1 MIEYFNLDNI
11 DIRLTNKY
19 FLENTSYV
27 DYKNKICIKPWGYE
41 FLSYQTTKIGIWIL
55 YINKDNGTSIHTHFK
70 KDTIL
75 VVLSGKI
82 KLEFVDKIEFIGE
95 NKYCFIPKKKFHG
108 LYAIEENTIIMEIE
122 IYNKEIT
129 YTDKNDLLRLI
140 DKYKRSSSGYE
151 NSVNVIN
158 ENIEKYN
165 YFYIENNF
173 KKTINNLKIIYDT
186 FNNLSNL
193 SNLSDLSDEYII
205 LLDGEIYINGTILKE
220 GSIIK
225 KNDLNNIILD
235 NQKFLQII
243 FDDTYLKNKIISTEE
258 ELEYIVRKLKDKNN
272 KIILTC
278 GCFDILHVGHMHILN
293 QSKKLGDK
301 LIVLL
306 SSDEQIKFLKGI
318 NRPINKLED
327 RLKLFTLVPYVDY
340 VYVYYENLVINN
352 ETELDKLMNIV
363 MPDIWTKGDDYNIN
377 DIYKKHPSLN
387 KIEIIKRIDGKSTT
401 NIIESCNM

>member
-1 MIEYFNLDNI
+1 MLEYFNLDNI

-19 FLENTSYV
+19 FLENGPHV

-41 FLSYQTTKIGIWIL
+41 FLSYQNTKIGIWIL

-151 NSVNVIN
+151 NSVSVIS
-158 ENIEKYN
+158 EDIEKYN
-165 YFYIENNF
+165 YFFIENSFN
-173 KKTINNLKIIYDT
+173 KTINNLKIIYDT
-186 FNNLSNL
+186 FNNLSNSNNL
-193 SNLSDLSDEYII
+193 SNEEYII
-205 LLDGEIYINGTILKE
+205 LLDGEIYINGNILKE

-235 NQKFLQII
+235 DQKFLQII
-243 FDDTYLKNKIISTEE
+243 FDDTYFKNKIISSEE
-258 ELEYIVRKLKDKNN
+258 ELEHIVHKLKDNNN

-306 SSDEQIKFLKGI
+306 SSDEQIKFLKGN

-340 VYVYYENLVINN
+340 IYVYYENLIANN
-352 ETELDKLMNIV
+352 ESELDKLMNIV
-363 MPDIWTKGDDYNIN
+363 MPDIWTKGDDYTIN

-387 KIEIIKRIDGKSTT
+387 KIEIIKRIDGKSTS
-401 NIIESCNM
+401 NIIESCNT

>member
-1 MIEYFNLDNI
+1 MERPKYPHPDYYKTHAHRDAERKWISVIALIIGVGLLFLKFYAYQK
-11 DIRLTNKY
+11 TNSQSI
-19 FLENTSYV
+19 FSDALESIINVVAGIITLIV
-27 DYKNKICIKPWGYE
+27 IVVAAKPADQDHPYG
-41 FLSYQTTKIGIWIL
+41 
-55 YINKDNGTSIHTHFK
+55 H
-70 KDTIL
+70 
-75 VVLSGKI
+75 GKVESMAASFEGGAI
-82 KLEFVDKIEFIGE
+82 TLA
-95 NKYCFIPKKKFHG
+95 G
-108 LYAIEENTIIMEIE
+108 L
-122 IYNKEIT
+122 
-129 YTDKNDLLRLI
+129 L
-140 DKYKRSSSGYE
+140 
-151 NSVNVIN
+151 
-158 ENIEKYN
+158 
-165 YFYIENNF
+165 
-173 KKTINNLKIIYDT
+173 
-186 FNNLSNL
+186 
-193 SNLSDLSDEYII
+193 II
-205 LLDGEIYINGTILKE
+205 LKAVEAFYNGTILKE